1 MKHNLSSKIN
11 ELQGYLVPQWLKAW
25 FNKQDRH
32 Y

>member
-11 ELQGYLVPQWLKAW
+11 ELQDDLVPQWLKAW

-32 Y
+32 C